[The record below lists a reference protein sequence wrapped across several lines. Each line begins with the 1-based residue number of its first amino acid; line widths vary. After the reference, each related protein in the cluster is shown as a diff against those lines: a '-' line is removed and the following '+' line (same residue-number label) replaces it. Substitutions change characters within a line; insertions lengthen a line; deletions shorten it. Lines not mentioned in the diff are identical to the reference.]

1 MESALR
7 SKGMKLKWISPSL
20 LGSRPFNHAG
30 NVLNE
35 SCPSIH
41 PTPPCGA
48 ESPRSLAGRVKS
60 SYASEKYASTNA
72 RAARA
77 RPRRSFVG
85 TLTPLTFWAHLANSS
100 GCVGSAGPIPIQV
113 VCESHLSPDR
123 TKKNVQH
130 TCSVPQLT
138 ITKTE
143 SDWYLLSQSLF
154 RSANPYSGVCVLSD
168 EHAGQRVVA

>member
-1 MESALR
+1 MLNE
-7 SKGMKLKWISPSL
+7 MPPSIHL
-20 LGSRPFNHAG
+20 LGSSF
-30 NVLNE
+30 
-35 SCPSIH
+35 
-41 PTPPCGA
+41 
-48 ESPRSLAGRVKS
+48 
-60 SYASEKYASTNA
+60 
-72 RAARA
+72 ARA
-77 RPRRSFVG
+77 RESCQIQLRFGEKCTKQRTPVASVRPAAWPPPA
-85 TLTPLTFWAHLANSS
+85 LTPLTFWAHLANSS
-100 GCVGSAGPIPIQV
+100 GCVGSAGPIPIRV